1 MSATKHAIFKRI
13 LSDVSGNAVLLT
25 ALGMPVLIGAAG
37 YAMDMAQM
45 YAWQRELQHSVDQAA
60 LAGAWALCL

>member
-1 MSATKHAIFKRI
+1 MRETKIPFFKR
-13 LSDVSGNAVLLT
+13 LMRNKGGNAVLLT

-45 YAWQRELQHSVDQAA
+45 YAWKRELQHSVDQAA
-60 LAGAWALCL
+60 LAGAWALA